1 MLFRIS
7 DTFQDSLAKLTTD
20 EQNATKITV
29 FELQANPAHPSIQL
43 HRLDKTKDKGF
54 WSGRVNHDLRVILHR
69 QDDSLLLCYVAHHDA
84 AYRWAER
91 RKIEVHPVTGA
102 AQIVE
107 LREVVREVGRIEFVD
122 SAGPPVPAT
131 PAEPL
136 FSSVA
141 DDELLS
147 YGVPQE
153 WLGDVRAV
161 TVDGLPE
168 LIDHL
173 PPEAAEALFALA
185 TGETPNVAEATTAV
199 DPFEHPAARRRFM
212 TIDGQEELRAALESP
227 WDKWTVF
234 LHPAQRDLVERNYS
248 GPARVSGSA
257 GTGKTV
263 VAIHR
268 AAYLADAD
276 PEARVLL
283 STFSPAL
290 AQHLKQKL
298 RRLLV
303 TRPRLLERID
313 VEALDELAER
323 LFQTEFKRAPRVADP
338 REVRSLLREAAER
351 EGVRFSES
359 FLFSEWDQVVD
370 ARQVRDWES
379 YKTVPRL
386 GRKVRLPESARAQL
400 WTVFEAVLQQLD
412 ERNRQT
418 LAAVYHSLAEALSK
432 RSHSAYQH
440 VVLDEAQDASATQ
453 LRFLANLV
461 ADRPNG
467 LFFAGDLGQRI
478 FQQPFSWLSVGV
490 DIRGRSRTLRVN
502 YRTSQQIRGRA
513 DRLLDARTED
523 VDGEHQHR
531 RGTVSVFNGPEP
543 EVRLLESVAEETEVV
558 GAWLRQRLNAGV
570 PPEELGVFVRSEAE
584 LARADRAVAAAG
596 AKSDRLSGTFQP
608 APGRIAITT
617 MHGAKGLEFRA
628 VAVIACDEGVL
639 PLASREEAAADMVE
653 LAEVNETERHL
664 LYVALTRARDEL
676 LVTGVRPGSVY
687 LQDL

>member
-54 WSGRVNHDLRVILHR
+54 WSGRVNQDLRLILHR
-69 QDDSLLLCYVAHHDA
+69 QEDSILLCYVAHHDA

-107 LREVVREVGRIEFVD
+107 VREVVRQVERVEYVD
-122 SAGPPVPAT
+122 AAVPLVPA
-131 PAEPL
+131 PPEGPL
-136 FSSVA
+136 FNSVS

-153 WLGDVRAV
+153 WLGEVRTV
-161 TVDGLPE
+161 TADGLTE

-185 TGETPNVAEATTAV
+185 TGDTPAVETAPRSA

-212 TIDGQEELRAALESP
+212 TIDGQEELRTALESP

-234 LHPAQRDLVERNYS
+234 LHPAQRQLVERS
-248 GPARVSGSA
+248 FTGPARVSGSA

-283 STFSPAL
+283 STFSPSL
-290 AQHLKQKL
+290 AEHLKAKL

-313 VEALDELAER
+313 VEALDELAQR
-323 LFQTEFKRAPRVADP
+323 LFLTEFKRAPRVADP
-338 REVRSLLREAAER
+338 REVRAMLREATER
-351 EGVRFSES
+351 EGLRFSES

-400 WTVFEAVLQQLD
+400 WTVFAGVLGQLD
-412 ERNRQT
+412 GRKLQT
-418 LAAVYHSLAEALSK
+418 LAAVYHSLAEALSR

-461 ADRPNG
+461 GDRPNG

-478 FQQPFSWLSVGV
+478 FQQPFSWLSVGI

-513 DRLLDARTED
+513 DRLLDDQTED
-523 VDGEHQHR
+523 VDGEHQDR

-543 EVRLLESVAEETEVV
+543 EVRVLGSADEESDVV
-558 GAWLRQRLNAGV
+558 GAWLRQRLEAGV
-570 PPEELGVFVRSEAE
+570 PPEELGVFVRSETE
-584 LARADRAVAAAG
+584 LSRADKAVAAAG
-596 AKSDRLSGTFQP
+596 AKADRLSGTFQS
-608 APGRIAITT
+608 ASGRVAIAT

-628 VAVIACDEGVL
+628 VAVMACDEGVL